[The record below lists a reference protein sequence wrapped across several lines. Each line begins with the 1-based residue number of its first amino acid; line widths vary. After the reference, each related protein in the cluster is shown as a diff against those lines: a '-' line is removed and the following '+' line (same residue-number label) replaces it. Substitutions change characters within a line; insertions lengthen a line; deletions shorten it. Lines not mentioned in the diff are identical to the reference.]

1 MRRRH
6 LESVSSRSLSVRGSW
21 GTVPSVFWY
30 GVPGGTQGPLGKGG
44 AAERWRVAYPI
55 GIATRHGAKPATT
68 HTSKRNAPPASRTGF
83 APCKINAPP
92 LGDHNLGLIFLLP
105 TFLHRKVGPRRRAVL
120 TMPLQRAPPAEG
132 EMKLRHG
139 FCRQSLRL
147 ISFATSLCT
156 RKVFAVRRLQTF
168 PRRAGVLAKPCKRLR
183 PAARCPPI
191 RPKTFSLGQV
201 CMDREKNRPTVFPL
215 LRGRAP
221 EFAGI
226 RAEHL
231 SDHGKSGKSPAVSG
245 ERFCW
250 TGPVRPL

>member
-1 MRRRH
+1 MQKNI
-6 LESVSSRSLSVRGSW
+6 SYTG
-21 GTVPSVFWY
+21 
-30 GVPGGTQGPLGKGG
+30 PGL
-44 AAERWRVAYPI
+44 WSPI
-55 GIATRHGAKPATT
+55 GGE
-68 HTSKRNAPPASRTGF
+68 S
-83 APCKINAPP
+83 
-92 LGDHNLGLIFLLP
+92 L
-105 TFLHRKVGPRRRAVL
+105 
-120 TMPLQRAPPAEG
+120 LQRLRAAEG

-139 FCRQSLRL
+139 FCQKSLRL

-156 RKVFAVRRLQTF
+156 REAFAVRRLQTI
-168 PRRAGVLAKPCKRLR
+168 PRRAGVLTKPCKRLS
-183 PAARCPPI
+183 PAARRPPT
-191 RPKTFSLGQV
+191 RPKIPLPAFISFAPG
-201 CMDREKNRPTVFPL
+201 MHGSRKNRPTVFPL

>member
-1 MRRRH
+1 MLCELRA
-6 LESVSSRSLSVRGSW
+6 GW
-21 GTVPSVFWY
+21 WA
-30 GVPGGTQGPLGKGG
+30 PGGGAGPFRYQNLY
-44 AAERWRVAYPI
+44 AYPA
-55 GIATRHGAKPATT
+55 GDSLWSPKGVAESLGGDGLHAPA
-68 HTSKRNAPPASRTGF
+68 ASRTGF

-105 TFLHRKVGPRRRAVL
+105 TFFHRKVGPRRRAVL
-120 TMPLQRAPPAEG
+120 TMPLQKAPPAEG

-156 RKVFAVRRLQTF
+156 REAFAVRRLQTI

-183 PAARCPPI
+183 PAARRPPT
-191 RPKTFSLGQV
+191 RPKIPLPAFISFAPG
-201 CMDREKNRPTVFPL
+201 MHGPRKNRPTVFPL

>member
-1 MRRRH
+1 M
-6 LESVSSRSLSVRGSW
+6 LS
-21 GTVPSVFWY
+21 
-30 GVPGGTQGPLGKGG
+30 
-44 AAERWRVAYPI
+44 
-55 GIATRHGAKPATT
+55 
-68 HTSKRNAPPASRTGF
+68 NAPAASRIGF

-105 TFLHRKVGPRRRAVL
+105 TFHHRKVGPRRVGAL
-120 TMPLQRAPPAEG
+120 TKPCTRLRPAEG
-132 EMKLRHG
+132 EMKLWHNL
-139 FCRQSLRL
+139 CHQSLRL
-147 ISFATSLCT
+147 ISFATSLYT
-156 RKVFAVRRLQTF
+156 RETFADRRLQTGL
-168 PRRAGVLAKPCKRLR
+168 RRVGVLAKPCKRLL
-183 PAARCPPI
+183 PAARRPPT
-191 RPKTFSLGQV
+191 RPKIPLPAFISFAPG
-201 CMDREKNRPTVFPL
+201 MHGPRKNRPIVFPL